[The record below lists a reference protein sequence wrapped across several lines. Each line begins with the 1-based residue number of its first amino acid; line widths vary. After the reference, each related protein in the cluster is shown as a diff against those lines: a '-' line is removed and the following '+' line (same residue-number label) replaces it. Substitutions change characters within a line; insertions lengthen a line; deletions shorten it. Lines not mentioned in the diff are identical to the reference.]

1 MKPIS
6 AFNDLSHVWFDYVYA
21 SLIDSTVLLIVVA
34 AIWLL
39 LRKRLM
45 AKIGYWLF
53 LLVLLKAMVP
63 VEMPGPSWLAGMSPR
78 HYWQQPTDNPTTVP
92 DVTTVPPQPVLAVS
106 QPEAA
111 PDAAIPT
118 TEATTVIASIPPVD
132 KVASTTIAPQSPKPS
147 AVSSQATMV
156 DMTTWLM
163 LAWAGLV
170 AVLLLRFLWIQIQ
183 LFRRIRCAEPV
194 DPGALPIDLDELRQ
208 AAGVR
213 RCVRYVT
220 IHDVSSPAVWG
231 FLRPCLL
238 LPADFA
244 ATYSPTQMRWILL
257 HEFAHIRHGDLWIAL
272 FQRLVQMLQVFNPA
286 VWIANGM
293 IHRLREYACDD
304 AALLAAEVSRRDCGN
319 ALLRAVEA
327 AQTRPPV
334 LDPALGIFRPGRV
347 FRNRLIRILDTK
359 RPVAGRITSRSMLF
373 LILLAAIVLP
383 RVRANDDPAA
393 EQPAQPQP
401 AAAAPME
408 FFAELPNGGTVELV
422 GISEHPSKDR
432 PWWRADGSPLETAPY
447 AHPGGRYHFGRDM
460 IGREFAFRFH
470 GVPENLVQATTIT
483 LIGSG
488 GSGSLSVP
496 VDQAGKPLENLRVK
510 LVTLPQGTKQ
520 SKFRISVPNG
530 DWQLI
535 ATSNGNE
542 QSASA
547 FTFGGFNFGVTFMP
561 GQIKGNDIVLNF
573 AHNAIGHEVR
583 VVAVEA
589 DGQTRHVQSRLGGVG
604 AAGFYQATAEFEDL
618 KGKNIVSFHVEVRKT
633 HNITF
638 EHIAAAPGEQ
648 AEFNVVG
655 EAPGW
660 GGFSGQFLFDGPWPE
675 PKVLVEKGDADVK
688 DAAISAAQTIR
699 SEELIVDKKTLG
711 IKNVFVYLKNPP
723 SEIHPSLI
731 RRKNKKVVFDAIG
744 RRFLPHALIAQTD
757 QTILLKNADPIN
769 SNVHTR
775 PSKNS
780 PYNLA
785 LRPQDR
791 SGAAIMFN
799 KPEPAPFPVSS
810 DYHRWMKAHWLILD
824 HPYAAITDR
833 QGNFEI
839 NNLPAGQHEFVVWHE
854 KYGWLE
860 KSLTIEIK
868 AGKTVKMAPRK
879 IGS

>member
-1 MKPIS
+1 MNFVS
-6 AFNDLSHVWFDYVYA
+6 ALNEMSHVWFDQMRN
-21 SLIDSTVLLIVVA
+21 SLVDTTILLGVVSA
-34 AIWLL
+34 VWLL
-39 LRKRLM
+39 LRKRLS
-45 AKIGYWLF
+45 AQVGCCLF
-53 LLVLLKAMVP
+53 LLVLVKAAIP
-63 VEMPGPSWLAGMSPR
+63 LEIPGPSWLAALSPR
-78 HYWQQPTDNPTTVP
+78 QQWQQWVETS
-92 DVTTVPPQPVLAVS
+92 PPASTNHV
-106 QPEAA
+106 A
-111 PDAAIPT
+111 P
-118 TEATTVIASIPPVD
+118 PPVNPHD
-132 KVASTTIAPQSPKPS
+132 LQPIASTTIDTVASTPGLATTTNTDTQPTTIAP
-147 AVSSQATMV
+147 AATPLAINTQQQPTL
-156 DMTTWLM
+156 TTAAWLM
-163 LAWAGLV
+163 ILWGSTACAMLMRFAWIHIQFHRR
-170 AVLLLRFLWIQIQ
+170 LRSAT
-183 LFRRIRCAEPV
+183 RVV
-194 DPGALPIDLDELRQ
+194 DDVMLIDLEKLRR

-213 RCVRYVT
+213 QTVRYFVT
-220 IHDVSSPAVWG
+220 NEISSPAVWG
-231 FLRPCLL
+231 ILRPCLL
-238 LPADFA
+238 LPSGFTQ
-244 ATYSPTQMRWILL
+244 TYSPKQIQWIVL

-272 FQRLVQMLQVFNPA
+272 FQRLVQMLHVFNPA

-293 IHRLREYACDD
+293 IHRLQEYACDD
-304 AALLAAEVSRRDCGN
+304 AALLAADVSRRDCGN

-359 RPVAGRITSRSMLF
+359 RPVTGRITSRSTLF

-401 AAAAPME
+401 AAPTE

-496 VDQAGKPLENLRVK
+496 VDQAGHPLENMRVK
-510 LVTLPQGTKQ
+510 LVSLPQGTQQ

-589 DGQTRHVQSRLGGVG
+589 DGQTRHVQSRFGGVG

-648 AEFNVVG
+648 AKFNVVG
-655 EAPGW
+655 AAPGW
-660 GGFSGQFLFDGPWPE
+660 GAFSGQFLFDGLWPE
-675 PKVLVEKGDADVK
+675 PKVLVEKGDMSVK

-731 RRKNKKVVFDAIG
+731 RRKSKKVVFDAIG

-757 QTILLKNADPIN
+757 QTILLKNADPIP

-791 SGAAIMFN
+791 SGAAVMFN

-833 QGNFEI
+833 QGKFEI